1 MRVWAYEPH
10 RYATRARAVPT
21 EAALNSILKLPPTV
35 DETVAMLRETH
46 PDLLDLY
53 LESISPQ
60 EQNDYLKREA
70 ARAQAKEEARQ
81 AAAEAELLAAA
92 AAVRDTPILRS
103 GLVGLPNPN
112 PLFASSTEPTKRAIW
127 W

>member
-1 MRVWAYEPH
+1 
-10 RYATRARAVPT
+10 VPT
-21 EAALNSILKLPPTV
+21 EAALNSVLKLPPTV

-60 EQNDYLKREA
+60 EQHDYLKREA

-81 AAAEAELLAAA
+81 AAAEAELLATA
-92 AAVRDTPILRS
+92 AAVRAAPLPYRTLMRPSALRRM
-103 GLVGLPNPN
+103 
-112 PLFASSTEPTKRAIW
+112 A
-127 W
+127 